1 MARMNLVEH
10 IGSGVK
16 RIREALKGYGMKP
29 PLIQAEGGW
38 FCMTFMRKGPH
49 DAIETL
55 RDKGKGFIPSGGRVV
70 EGVNEGM
77 DEGMGEGVKS
87 LLVFIHEM
95 PGLRAPQLSK
105 ALGVPAKTLE
115 RWLKLL
121 KERNRIEF
129 RGSRRLGG
137 YRRKELQNQE
147 TPSD

>member
-1 MARMNLVEH
+1 
-10 IGSGVK
+10 
-16 RIREALKGYGMKP
+16 
-29 PLIQAEGGW
+29 
-38 FCMTFMRKGPH
+38 
-49 DAIETL
+49 
-55 RDKGKGFIPSGGRVV
+55 
-70 EGVNEGM
+70 
-77 DEGMGEGVKS
+77 MGEGVKS